1 MLQLQLHAPLS
12 YIFITHT
19 TPTLIFITP
28 KTFIMTIHSTLDTAY
43 QRFHSVLGFTPQPFI
58 LVTIA
63 SQSLSLLRNHTI
75 LHTYPIS
82 SAAAGIGNRE
92 GSFQTP
98 LGIHK
103 ISHKIGDG
111 APERTIFKDRLSVGR
126 VATAQ
131 ERGENFILSRILRL
145 QGMEPGINQGP
156 GIDSFERY
164 IYIHG
169 TNHEDRIGTPNSHG
183 CVCMKNSD
191 IIQLF
196 DCVSEGTFVFIN

>member
-1 MLQLQLHAPLS
+1 MAIIPA
-12 YIFITHT
+12 
-19 TPTLIFITP
+19 
-28 KTFIMTIHSTLDTAY
+28 LDNAR
-43 QRFHSVLGFTPQPFI
+43 QRFHSTLGVIPDPLI

-63 SQSLSLLRNHTI
+63 TQTLSLISNHRI

-82 SAAAGIGNRE
+82 SAAAGVGNRE

-103 ISHKIGDG
+103 ISHKIGEG
-111 APERTIFKDRLSVGR
+111 APERTIFKDRISIGR
-126 VATAQ
+126 TATAQ
-131 ERGENFILSRILRL
+131 ERGENLILSRILRL
-145 QGMEPGINQGP
+145 QGLEPGVNQGP

-169 TNHEDRIGTPNSHG
+169 TNHEHRIGTPNSHG

-191 IIQLF
+191 IIHLF
-196 DCVSEGTFVFIN
+196 DSVSEGTIVFINE